1 MKAFSRWVWVAPVS
15 SALISSVAS
24 IVVMLWLRR
33 LERRNTLRVRQLLS
47 LSLADMVWSVG
58 GVIYS
63 SIPIVGACGWF
74 GPNVGR
80 AQVVCVAT
88 HVTMDVGF
96 FVSGLLEVHIALSLV
111 AKLLRRR
118 ALLNFL
124 LWSLKGVWILWALG
138 LALSV
143 GETYSDHLY
152 TSPSFDCRDGH
163 ADFFGACVVYV
174 CFGTCVVAYGVS
186 YFFLVCFGNITQVN
200 RVNDR
205 MGLFLL
211 AWFVCIIPFVVSVP
225 RGETESIVRIA
236 AQTLIF
242 FNGAANALVYVV
254 LNGSLRRRR
263 MVPTIPREVS
273 HLRHTYMVTVDTAR
287 PLELWQAN
295 SEDEVE
301 DIFFDP

>member
-1 MKAFSRWVWVAPVS
+1 M
-15 SALISSVAS
+15 
-24 IVVMLWLRR
+24 
-33 LERRNTLRVRQLLS
+33 
-47 LSLADMVWSVG
+47 
-58 GVIYS
+58 
-63 SIPIVGACGWF
+63 GA
-74 GPNVGR
+74 
-80 AQVVCVAT
+80 
-88 HVTMDVGF
+88 MDVGF

-124 LWSLKGVWILWALG
+124 LWSLNGVWILWALG

-163 ADFFGACVVYV
+163 ADIFGASVVYV
-174 CFGTCVVAYGVS
+174 CFSTCVIAYGVS
-186 YFFLVCFGNITQVN
+186 YFFLVCFGNMTQVN

-205 MGLFLL
+205 MYLFLL

-254 LNGSLRRRR
+254 LNRSLRRRR

-273 HLRHTYMVTVDTAR
+273 QLRHTYLVTVDHASSV
-287 PLELWQAN
+287 ELSVSN
-295 SEDEVE
+295 IDEDEDEV
-301 DIFFDP
+301 